1 MSTMDTI
8 RQLARQ
14 AKNEGIVLDR
24 ARLCTVC
31 WTVHESDA
39 CPECEA
45 RQWLYLVPMLKGFEA
60 REGMLAE
67 TYQEQTQ

>member
-1 MSTMDTI
+1 MNTMETI

-14 AKNEGIVLDR
+14 AKSEGIVLDR

-31 WTVHESDA
+31 WTVHETDS

-60 REGMLAE
+60 REDWPLDAHAE
-67 TYQEQTQ
+67 KMQ